1 MKMAQ
6 RKLEI
11 ASPVE
16 KISMR
21 NIKLSIE
28 MWKDVTHDDPS
39 DIARR
44 LFRNQESRQRDVDL
58 IMMDEIISQNI
69 RHYHSE
75 TTQNFRNLKN
85 SNGN

>member
-1 MKMAQ
+1 
-6 RKLEI
+6 
-11 ASPVE
+11 
-16 KISMR
+16 MR
-21 NIKLSIE
+21 NIKFFIE
-28 MWKDVTHDDPS
+28 MWKDVTHEIGGHAADCPS

-58 IMMDEIISQNI
+58 IMMDEIIGQNI
-69 RHYHSE
+69 RHYRSE